1 METTDLRQAL
11 GRRGED
17 IAADYL
23 MGLGYQ
29 VIDRNWRCRAGEID
43 LIARTEHEGRSKIIF
58 CEVKTRSGLGYG
70 SPLEAITYEKARRL
84 RQLAGHWLAETGD
97 HADDIRIDAIGVL
110 IRPGERPSINHVPGI
125 DS

>member
-1 METTDLRQAL
+1 MEITDLRRAL

-17 IAADYL
+17 LAADYL
-23 MGLGYQ
+23 AGLGYR
-29 VIDRNWRCRAGEID
+29 VVERNWRCRAGEID

-84 RQLAGHWLAETGD
+84 RQLAGFWLAETGD

-110 IRPGERPSINHVPGI
+110 IRPGVRPRINHVPGI
-125 DS
+125 DG